1 MTFDVAVLPGDGIG
15 PEVVAEAVRV
25 LRRVEELSGGEVAL
39 RLETF
44 AAGAGAWRR
53 SGKAIAD
60 DVYHACGAADA
71 ILLGAAGLPDARHP
85 DGREAGGDAIF
96 RLRFGLDLYAGIRP
110 VRLYDGAPTPL
121 RETPDGIDYVI
132 VRENVEGLYAG
143 RHGGSRVE
151 GEVAADTSIITR
163 AGTSRIAE
171 TAFTLA
177 EARAAAGRDQPP
189 RVTCVDKSN
198 VLASYAFFREVVAEV
213 AARHPDVSFE
223 AVYVDA
229 AALYL
234 VQRPST
240 FDVVVAENMFGDIL
254 SDLGAGT
261 VGGLGLAPSADVG
274 DAHGLF
280 QAAHGSAPDI
290 AGKGIANPVATI
302 VSAAMMLDWLGRR
315 MDDPAALRASG
326 WIEEA
331 VATALRD
338 GSGVTGDL
346 GGSAGTEEAGD
357 AVLRALD
364 AVAAAA

>member
-1 MTFDVAVLPGDGIG
+1 M
-15 PEVVAEAVRV
+15 
-25 LRRVEELSGGEVAL
+25 
-39 RLETF
+39 
-44 AAGAGAWRR
+44 
-53 SGKAIAD
+53 
-60 DVYHACGAADA
+60 
-71 ILLGAAGLPDARHP
+71 
-85 DGREAGGDAIF
+85 
-96 RLRFGLDLYAGIRP
+96 
-110 VRLYDGAPTPL
+110 
-121 RETPDGIDYVI
+121 I

-151 GEVAADTSIITR
+151 GEVAADTSIVTR
-163 AGTSRIAE
+163 AGTRRIAE
-171 TAFTLA
+171 TAFALA
-177 EARAAAGRDQPP
+177 EAARGARTEAA
-189 RVTCVDKSN
+189 
-198 VLASYAFFREVVAEV
+198 
-213 AARHPDVSFE
+213 AARHLRRQGERARLVRLLPRGRVRGRLTASDVAFE

-290 AGKGIANPVATI
+290 AGKGIANPLATI
-302 VSAAMMLDWLGRR
+302 LSAGMMLDWLGRR
-315 MDDPAALRASG
+315 REDEAALRASG
-326 WIEEA
+326 WVEEA
-331 VATALRD
+331 VAASLLD
-338 GSGVTGDL
+338 GSGLTGDV
-346 GGSAGTEEAGD
+346 GGSAGTVEAGD

>member
-25 LRRVEELSGGEVAL
+25 LRHVQALSGGEVEL

-44 AAGAGAWRR
+44 AAGAAAWKR
-53 SGKAIAD
+53 SGAAIAD
-60 DVYHACGAADA
+60 NVYASCEAADA
-71 ILLGAAGLPDARHP
+71 ILLGAAGLPDARHA
-85 DGREAGGDAIF
+85 DGREAGADVIF
-96 RLRFGLDLYAGIRP
+96 RLRFGLDLFAGIRP
-110 VRLYDGAPTPL
+110 VRLYPGAPTPL
-121 RETPDGIDYVI
+121 RETADAIDYVI

-151 GEVAADTSIITR
+151 GEVAADTSIVTR
-163 AGTSRIAE
+163 AGTQRIAE
-171 TAFTLA
+171 TAFSLA
-177 EARAAAGRDQPP
+177 EARAMAGRERPAL
-189 RVTCVDKSN
+189 VTCVDKAN
-198 VLASYAFFREVVAEV
+198 VLASYAFFREVASEV
-213 AARHPDVSFE
+213 AAHHPEVRFE

-240 FDVVVAENMFGDIL
+240 FDVVVTENMFGDIL

-290 AGKGIANPVATI
+290 AGKGIANPLATI
-302 VSAAMMLDWLGRR
+302 LSAGMLLDWLGRR
-315 MDDPAALRASG
+315 RDDRSTLRAAA

-331 VATALRD
+331 VATVLRD
-338 GSGVTGDL
+338 GSGLTRDL
-346 GGSAGTEEAGD
+346 GGTVGTTEAGD

-364 AVAAAA
+364 AAAA